1 MELPEIFYKKA
12 DYIETTSG
20 NKVCRRSIMCG
31 SQNIVLQGKTIVMA
45 DCIVRGDL
53 AAVKIG
59 KNCVIGEKCV
69 IRPPFKKFA
78 KGVAFFPMQ
87 IGDHVF
93 IEDECVIN
101 AASIGSHVHI
111 GKNSVIGRRCMIMDC
126 SYILPNTVVPPETVI
141 PSYSEW
147 SNVFNDDRRTASL
160 LQLFTEDHRQRSSK
174 IFLKRLKNWWSM
186 WHNRSTRI
194 SSRSSKLW
202 VVCSDIRYL
211 ICGF

>member
-1 MELPEIFYKKA
+1 MELPEIFYKKS
-12 DYIETTSG
+12 DFIETASGNERLTYNISVSFSLNKG

-101 AASIGSHVHI
+101 AASIGSYVHI
-111 GKNSVIGRRCMIMDC
+111 GRNSVIGRRCIIMDC
-126 SYILPNTVVPPETVI
+126 SYILPNSVVPPETVI
-141 PSYSEW
+141 PSYSEFVEDFF
-147 SNVFNDDRRTASL
+147 SLNLFELCLAVYGGSPAALVEDFPETAKELMIDVTQSFY
-160 LQLFTEDHRQRSSK
+160 QNFK
-174 IFLKRLKNWWSM
+174 PI
-186 WHNRSTRI
+186 
-194 SSRSSKLW
+194 
-202 VVCSDIRYL
+202 V
-211 ICGF
+211 

>member
-1 MELPEIFYKKA
+1 MELPEILYKKS
-12 DYIETTSG
+12 DFIETTSGRGEREVECMGDDRWIFIG

-59 KNCVIGEKCV
+59 KSCIIGEKCV

-101 AASIGSHVHI
+101 AASIGSFVHI
-111 GKNSVIGRRCMIMDC
+111 GKNSVIGRRCIIMDC
-126 SYILPNTVVPPETVI
+126 SYILPNSVIPPETVI
-141 PSYSEW
+141 PSYCK
-147 SNVFNDDRRTASL
+147 FD
-160 LQLFTEDHRQRSSK
+160 
-174 IFLKRLKNWWSM
+174 
-186 WHNRSTRI
+186 
-194 SSRSSKLW
+194 
-202 VVCSDIRYL
+202 
-211 ICGF
+211 

>member
-1 MELPEIFYKKA
+1 
-12 DYIETTSG
+12 
-20 NKVCRRSIMCG
+20 MCG

-93 IEDECVIN
+93 IEDESVIN
-101 AASIGSHVHI
+101 AASIGSFVHI
-111 GKNSVIGRRCMIMDC
+111 GKNSVIGRRCIIMDC
-126 SYILPNTVVPPETVI
+126 SYILPNSVIPPETVI
-141 PSYSEW
+141 PSYCELRMKEQVEGERFGLVCFSGLWWITSGIRGRVSRNSERI
-147 SNVFNDDRRTASL
+147 ND
-160 LQLFTEDHRQRSSK
+160 
-174 IFLKRLKNWWSM
+174 
-186 WHNRSTRI
+186 
-194 SSRSSKLW
+194 
-202 VVCSDIRYL
+202 
-211 ICGF
+211 

>member
-1 MELPEIFYKKA
+1 MELPEISYKKS
-12 DYIETTSG
+12 DFIETTSGKEKLNFLYSFLHRFSPLG

-101 AASIGSHVHI
+101 AASIGSYVHI

-126 SYILPNTVVPPETVI
+126 SYILPNSVIPPETVI
-141 PSYSEW
+141 PSYSE
-147 SNVFNDDRRTASL
+147 FI
-160 LQLFTEDHRQRSSK
+160 ED
-174 IFLKRLKNWWSM
+174 L
-186 WHNRSTRI
+186 
-194 SSRSSKLW
+194 
-202 VVCSDIRYL
+202 V
-211 ICGF
+211 

>member
-1 MELPEIFYKKA
+1 MLNSRDFPFSRWNYRKFFIKNRIISKRLQVDRLEIERENEFFCWFYL
-12 DYIETTSG
+12 G

-101 AASIGSHVHI
+101 AASIGSFVHI
-111 GKNSVIGRRCMIMDC
+111 GKNSVIGRRCIIMDC
-126 SYILPNTVVPPETVI
+126 SYILPNSVIPPETVI
-141 PSYSEW
+141 PSYSKW
-147 SNVFNDDRRTASL
+147 N
-160 LQLFTEDHRQRSSK
+160 
-174 IFLKRLKNWWSM
+174 
-186 WHNRSTRI
+186 
-194 SSRSSKLW
+194 
-202 VVCSDIRYL
+202 
-211 ICGF
+211 

>member
-1 MELPEIFYKKA
+1 MELSEVSYKKA
-12 DYIETTSG
+12 DFIETTSGKRGTLVNYQCLGCDDLG

-101 AASIGSHVHI
+101 AASIGSYVHI
-111 GKNSVIGRRCMIMDC
+111 GKNSVIGRRCIIMDC
-126 SYILPNTVVPPETVI
+126 SYILPNSVIPPETVI
-141 PSYSEW
+141 PSYS
-147 SNVFNDDRRTASL
+147 
-160 LQLFTEDHRQRSSK
+160 K
-174 IFLKRLKNWWSM
+174 
-186 WHNRSTRI
+186 
-194 SSRSSKLW
+194 
-202 VVCSDIRYL
+202 
-211 ICGF
+211 

>member
-1 MELPEIFYKKA
+1 MKVWFFCFRWNYQKFSIKNPILLKQHQVNIEVLLIKIDNARSFFS
-12 DYIETTSG
+12 YIG

-101 AASIGSHVHI
+101 AASIGSYVHI
-111 GKNSVIGRRCMIMDC
+111 GKNSVIGRRCIIMDC
-126 SYILPNTVVPPETVI
+126 SYILPNSVIPPETVI
-141 PSYSEW
+141 PPFSE
-147 SNVFNDDRRTASL
+147 FI
-160 LQLFTEDHRQRSSK
+160 E
-174 IFLKRLKNWWSM
+174 
-186 WHNRSTRI
+186 
-194 SSRSSKLW
+194 
-202 VVCSDIRYL
+202 
-211 ICGF
+211 

>member
-1 MELPEIFYKKA
+1 MELPEVLYKKS
-12 DYIETTSG
+12 DFIETTSG

-101 AASIGSHVHI
+101 AASIGSYVHI
-111 GKNSVIGRRCMIMDC
+111 GKNSVIGRRCIIMDC
-126 SYILPNTVVPPETVI
+126 SYILPNSVIPPETVI
-141 PSYSEW
+141 PSYSEFIEEF
-147 SNVFNDDRRTASL
+147 VFCLEFFVLAVYGGSPAAFVEDFPETAKELMVDVTQSFY
-160 LQLFTEDHRQRSSK
+160 QNFK
-174 IFLKRLKNWWSM
+174 PI
-186 WHNRSTRI
+186 
-194 SSRSSKLW
+194 
-202 VVCSDIRYL
+202 V
-211 ICGF
+211 

>member
-12 DYIETTSG
+12 DFIETTSGNTIYSLLRLSLDPFHSLLLG

-59 KNCVIGEKCV
+59 KNCVIGERCV

-101 AASIGSHVHI
+101 AASIGSFVHI
-111 GKNSVIGRRCMIMDC
+111 GRNSVIGRRCIIMDC
-126 SYILPNTVVPPETVI
+126 SYILPNSVIPPETVI
-141 PSYSEW
+141 PSYSKW
-147 SNVFNDDRRTASL
+147 F
-160 LQLFTEDHRQRSSK
+160 SS
-174 IFLKRLKNWWSM
+174 IGARNTGPAFL
-186 WHNRSTRI
+186 I
-194 SSRSSKLW
+194 
-202 VVCSDIRYL
+202 
-211 ICGF
+211 